1 MTDEQIHDLFRKYYD
16 KTASEKE
23 RQQLFHWFANQD
35 NREKA
40 EKLLM
45 LHYNEEFEAPDN
57 NLPQIDPHAVIQYIL
72 ATKPV
77 SVSTSKK
84 IRWIKPLSIAASIL
98 IVLGIYFFSQNHTP
112 QPLITGATTYDIP
125 AGGNKAILTLS
136 DGNKV
141 ILDSLSEGTAIEEG
155 NIRITKSNDGQVTYS
170 VHSAST
176 SRLSFNTIETPVG
189 GFYQILLPD
198 GTRVWLNALSS
209 LKFPTS
215 FTSGSRKVQLKG
227 EAYFEVAK
235 DKSKPFIVDVNDMQ
249 VTVLG
254 THFNIN
260 SYTPQSAI
268 YTTVLEGAVAVSKSN
283 LKKTVLPG
291 QQLQYSG
298 ANMMQLEN
306 NVDLDQIMA
315 WKDGY
320 FTKKSI
326 SLNALMAEVARW
338 YGVEIVYSEPI
349 QAEFVMK
356 LPKDISLK
364 ELITVLELTE
374 EVKFDLN
381 LKTLKVMKTKK

>member
-1 MTDEQIHDLFRKYYD
+1 MTGDQIQDLFRKYYD
-16 KTASEKE
+16 KTASDKE
-23 RQQLFHWFANQD
+23 RQQLFYWISQQN

-40 EKLLM
+40 EELLL
-45 LHYNEEFEAPDN
+45 LHYNQEFEVADN
-57 NLPQIDPHAVIQYIL
+57 SLPEIDPDALLQYIL
-72 ATKPV
+72 ATQPAPEH
-77 SVSTSKK
+77 TSGK

-98 IVLGIYFFSQNHTP
+98 IAFGIYFFYQSQTK
-112 QPLITGATTYDIP
+112 QPLITDTTTYDIP

-141 ILDSLSEGTAIEEG
+141 ILDSLSDGAAIEEG
-155 NIRITKSNDGQVTYS
+155 NIRITKSDDGQVTYS
-170 VHSAST
+170 VRSAAT
-176 SRLSFNTIETPVG
+176 SRNTFNTIETPVG
-189 GFYQILLPD
+189 GFYQIQLPD

-215 FTSGSRKVQLKG
+215 FTAGSRKVQLKG

-268 YTTVLEGAVAVSKSN
+268 YTTVLEGSVAVSKSD

-291 QQLQYSG
+291 QQLQYNG
-298 ANMMQLEN
+298 DNMMQLES

-338 YGVEIVYSEPI
+338 YGVNIVYSEPI

-381 LKTLKVMKTKK
+381 TKTLKVMKTKK